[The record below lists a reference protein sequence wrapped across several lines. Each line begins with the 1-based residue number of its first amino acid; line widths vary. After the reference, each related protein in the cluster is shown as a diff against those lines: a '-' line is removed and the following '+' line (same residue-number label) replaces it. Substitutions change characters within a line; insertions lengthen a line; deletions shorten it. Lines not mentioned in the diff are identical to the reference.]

1 MTKLLLGV
9 NPVLEAEYQALAH
22 KIDKQREDEQNLDK
36 LVKHLTRQ
44 GDKAPL
50 LERAKAS
57 WEQAVKAWGRLLP
70 QRDELERQ
78 LALIAGAR
86 IEVGME
92 VAGAVDV
99 TLGKVLRLRKAYQAG
114 AFSVEG
120 ERFMYTDAQGNST
133 PAV

>member
-1 MTKLLLGV
+1 M
-9 NPVLEAEYQALAH
+9 
-22 KIDKQREDEQNLDK
+22 
-36 LVKHLTRQ
+36 
-44 GDKAPL
+44 

-99 TLGKVLRLRKAYQAG
+99 TLGKKVLRLRKAYQAG
-114 AFSVEG
+114 TFSVEG